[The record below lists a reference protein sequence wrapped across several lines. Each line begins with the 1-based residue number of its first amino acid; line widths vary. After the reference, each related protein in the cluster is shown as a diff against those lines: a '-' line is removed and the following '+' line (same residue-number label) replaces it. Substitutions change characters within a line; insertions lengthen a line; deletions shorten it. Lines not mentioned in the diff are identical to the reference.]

1 MLMFTCISAVYM
13 LFQKLLYNDVFVII
27 PYSHICIASIVYCK
41 IHESYYTLP
50 GELLKLWSGQQKER
64 EKTLHVYHEQLY
76 QELEVLEKDV
86 TVTRNSEEQTTTLL
100 KKQLKT
106 LKQSLGTQQR
116 Q

>member
-1 MLMFTCISAVYM
+1 MVQVTLYYT
-13 LFQKLLYNDVFVII
+13 KLL
-27 PYSHICIASIVYCK
+27 
-41 IHESYYTLP
+41 LP

-64 EKTLHVYHEQLY
+64 EQTLNVYHEQLCR
-76 QELEVLEKDV
+76 ELEVLEKDV